1 LKRTLLLVVTGG
13 SSSVLCLVFSCLTQR
28 PIALRTSFRLVIQ
41 YLFTLNQVEHSFAY
55 RLHQLVVHDSVFDV
69 LGDFGGFGPVLV
81 SLLSVIGLFDSE
93 LLCWRRQ
100 LFGRRRRIGEI
111 RIIKFMWGACASQG
125 LALGAILVE
134 APLKFWIASLCI
146 PWVLLEVHRR

>member
-1 LKRTLLLVVTGG
+1 MVVVGS
-13 SSSVLCLVFSCLTQR
+13 SSSVLRLVFSFLPQRLT
-28 PIALRTSFRLVIQ
+28 ALRASFGLVIQ

-55 RLHQLVVHDSVFDV
+55 RLHQLVVHDSLFDV

-93 LLCWRRQ
+93 LLGWRHQ
-100 LFGRRRRIGEI
+100 LFGWWRRIGEI
-111 RIIKFMWGACASQG
+111 RIIKFTRGACASQG

-134 APLKFWIASLCI
+134 AALEFWIASLCI